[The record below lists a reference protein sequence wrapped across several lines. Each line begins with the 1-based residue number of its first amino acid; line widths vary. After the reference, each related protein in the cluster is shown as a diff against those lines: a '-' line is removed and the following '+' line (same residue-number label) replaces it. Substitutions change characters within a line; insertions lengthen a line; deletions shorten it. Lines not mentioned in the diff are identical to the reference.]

1 MSTQT
6 EPTART
12 REFLDRHVYLTLATR
27 NPDGS
32 QHVVP
37 VVYLFTD
44 GVFHVA
50 TSSATR
56 KARNL
61 VADPQVTVTVDD
73 RSTIEWVSAVGTA
86 EFLTG
91 PESRT
96 LNHRLYRRWVTDEG
110 LDVVGSVMHEFE
122 DVTIVITPRRW
133 LAWSFDSVVVPEFRR
148 RGHPDG
154 RPDAMVRLLT
164 PARAPSCGGVPRP
177 SARRR

>member
-12 REFLDRHVYLTLATR
+12 REFLDQHVYLTLATR

-44 GVFHVA
+44 GRFHVA

-61 VADPQVTVTVDD
+61 AADPEVTVTVDD
-73 RSTIEWVSAVGTA
+73 RATIEWVSAVGTA

-91 PESRT
+91 PESRS
-96 LNHRLYRRWVTDEG
+96 LNHRLYRRWMTDEG
-110 LDVVGSVMHEFE
+110 LDVVGSAMHQVE
-122 DVTIVITPRRW
+122 DVTIVITPHRW
-133 LAWSFDSVVVPEFRR
+133 LTWSFESEVVPEFSAA
-148 RGHPDG
+148 GIPMD
-154 RPDAMVRLLT
+154 DLT
-164 PARAPSCGGVPRP
+164 RWFVF
-177 SARRR
+177 

>member
-1 MSTQT
+1 VSTQT

-12 REFLDRHVYLTLATR
+12 RAFLDQHVYLTLATR

-44 GVFHVA
+44 GRFLVA

-61 VADPQVTVTVDD
+61 AADPGVTVTVDD

-91 PESRT
+91 PESRSA
-96 LNHRLYRRWVTDEG
+96 NHRLYRRWMTDEG
-110 LDVVGSVMHEFE
+110 LEVVGGLMHEVE
-122 DVTIVITPRRW
+122 DVTLVITPRHW
-133 LAWSFDSVVVPEFRR
+133 VAWSFASDVVPEF
-148 RGHPDG
+148 
-154 RPDAMVRLLT
+154 
-164 PARAPSCGGVPRP
+164 
-177 SARRR
+177 SAAGIPMDDLHRWFVF

>member
-1 MSTQT
+1 LGKR
-6 EPTART
+6 EPTDRM
-12 REFLDRHVYLTLATR
+12 REFLARHVYLTLATH

-44 GVFHVA
+44 GRFHVA

-61 VADPQVTVTVDD
+61 VANPDVTITVDD

-91 PESRT
+91 AESQS
-96 LNHRLYRRWVTDEG
+96 LNQQLYRRWMTDEG
-110 LDVVGSVMHEFE
+110 LDVVGSLMHEAE
-122 DVTIVITPRRW
+122 DVTIVITPHRW
-133 LAWSFDSVVVPEFRR
+133 LAWAFDSEVVPELSAA
-148 RGHPDG
+148 GIPMDN
-154 RPDAMVRLLT
+154 
-164 PARAPSCGGVPRP
+164 PARWFIF
-177 SARRR
+177 